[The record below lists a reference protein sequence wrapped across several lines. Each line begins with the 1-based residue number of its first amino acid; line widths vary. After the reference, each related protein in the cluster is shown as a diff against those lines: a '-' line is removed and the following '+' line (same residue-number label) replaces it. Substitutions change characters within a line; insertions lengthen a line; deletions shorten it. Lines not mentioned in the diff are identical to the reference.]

1 MPIPDAPLRVQ
12 ADMYALLLERMTEG
26 NKSLSLYR
34 GLATA
39 EGNPTSLAEE
49 GTFADGSA
57 EYLTLF
63 DELPSLPY
71 GDGVGVGT
79 VEALEVAA
87 LKEDHETKAWAVE
100 GTHGLKGM
108 NTKHSWVMS
117 RAGEGLVRPLLVR

>member
-12 ADMYALLLERMTEG
+12 ADVYALLLERTAEG
-26 NKSLSLYR
+26 DKSLRLYG
-34 GLATA
+34 GLSAT
-39 EGNPTSLAEE
+39 EGNPTSLTEE

-57 EYLTLF
+57 EYLTLL

-87 LKEDHETKAWAVE
+87 LKEDHETKARTVE

-108 NTKHSWVMS
+108 NTKHS
-117 RAGEGLVRPLLVR
+117 